1 MPKTNS
7 SKLRHDDERKEPS
20 RMAEISA
27 RDVKALRD
35 ATGAGMMDCKQALT
49 EAKGDLDAAKRILRE
64 KGLADAAKR
73 TGRAAT
79 EGIVY
84 TYLHTPA
91 PNYPAKLGV
100 LLELNC
106 ETDFVAKTEAFE
118 RLAKD
123 IAMHISFADP
133 SWKSRDEVPQ
143 SIIDEESAIY
153 AKQAKDQG
161 KPEQVIEKIVAG
173 KLEAFYKEN
182 VLLDQEWIQ
191 DKSQTIGQLIDQ
203 ARSSMSEN
211 IDVGR
216 FCRIRVG
223 EKEQA

>member
-1 MPKTNS
+1 
-7 SKLRHDDERKEPS
+7 
-20 RMAEISA
+20 MAEINA

-35 ATGAGMMDCKQALT
+35 ATGAGMMDCKKALA
-49 EAKGDLDAAKRILRE
+49 EAGGDLEVAKRLLRE
-64 KGLADAAKR
+64 KGLTDAAKR

-84 TYLHTPA
+84 AYMHKPD
-91 PNYPAKLGV
+91 PNYPPKLGV

-123 IAMHISFADP
+123 IAMHISFHDP
-133 SWKSRDEVPQ
+133 SWKVREEVPQ
-143 SIIDEESAIY
+143 SVIDEESAIY
-153 AKQAKDQG
+153 AKQAKDSG
-161 KPEQVIEKIVAG
+161 KPEQVIDKIVAG

-182 VLLDQEWIQ
+182 VLMDQEWIQ
-191 DKSQTIGQLIDQ
+191 DKSKTIAAVIDEAKGSMGENITIG
-203 ARSSMSEN
+203 S
-211 IDVGR
+211 

-223 EKEQA
+223 EGKGA